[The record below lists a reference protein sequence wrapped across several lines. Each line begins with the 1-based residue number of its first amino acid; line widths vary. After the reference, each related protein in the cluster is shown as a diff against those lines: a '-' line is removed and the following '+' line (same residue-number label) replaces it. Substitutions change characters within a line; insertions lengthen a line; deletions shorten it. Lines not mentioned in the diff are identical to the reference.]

1 MLQDEEGKS
10 WNTFLTK
17 IVQKSQRQE
26 AREVDVVL

>member
-17 IVQKSQRQE
+17 IVQKSERQE
-26 AREVDVVL
+26 AKEVVVL